1 MYNITREQAAD
12 MLNIS
17 TRSIDRYIKAWKLRS
32 KKDWKIVYIHGNDID
47 NFLNPSSKQ
56 EIIIWNTN
64 QKEEINSS
72 DIVLVNS
79 ENNSTTFKIYE
90 DLKEQIREKDEEIKN
105 LNFQIWKME
114 EVVKNSISMVEFK
127 KTQFLLEESKN
138 SLSTDLEWAKKE
150 LEEKKKEIEKE
161 RKLNYVLISFLVV
174 FIILLWLIW
183 FIKI

>member
-32 KKDWKIVYIHGNDID
+32 KKDWKIVYIHWSDID

-56 EIIIWNTN
+56 EIIINHWT
-64 QKEEINSS
+64 QKEEVNST
-72 DIVLVNS
+72 DIVLWAENS
-79 ENNSTTFKIYE
+79 STTFKIYE

-150 LEEKKKEIEKE
+150 LEEKKKEVEKE
-161 RKLNYVLISFLVV
+161 RKLNYILISFLVL